1 MKTLFTSLSLLT
13 ISILAGCGSTG
24 GVMKLGPD
32 TYAVTASK
40 HNFAG
45 GAPSAQSNALE
56 MANTYCERIGRE
68 VLVKN
73 TTTGFDR
80 PMYTYSVTFQCLAKN
95 DPNLTRPTYKQSPNV
110 VIENR

>member
-1 MKTLFTSLSLLT
+1 MKIALLVTSVSLLV
-13 ISILAGCGSTG
+13 AGCGSTG

-32 TYAVTASK
+32 TYTVTASK

-56 MANTYCERIGRE
+56 MANAHCEGMGKE

-73 TTTGFDR
+73 TTSGFDR
-80 PMYTYSVTFQCLAKN
+80 PMYTYSVTFQCLNKT
-95 DPNLTRPTYKQSPNV
+95 DPSLVRPSYKQAPNV
-110 VIENR
+110 VIENK

>member
-1 MKTLFTSLSLLT
+1 MKLIATSFCLLVFSTLS
-13 ISILAGCGSTG
+13 GCGSTG

-32 TYAVTASK
+32 TYTVTASK

-56 MANTYCERIGRE
+56 MANAYCDGIGKE

-73 TTTGFDR
+73 TTSGFDR
-80 PMYTYSVTFQCLAKN
+80 PMYTYSVTFQCLNKGDASLVS
-95 DPNLTRPTYKQSPNV
+95 PNYKQAPNV
-110 VIENR
+110 VIENK

>member
-1 MKTLFTSLSLLT
+1 MKLLFTSLGLLT
-13 ISILAGCGSTG
+13 ISTLAACGSTG

-32 TYAVTASK
+32 TYTVTASK

-56 MANTYCERIGRE
+56 MANAYCEGIGRE

-73 TTTGFDR
+73 TTAGFDR
-80 PMYTYSVTFQCLAKN
+80 PMYTYSVTFQCLNKGDAS
-95 DPNLTRPTYKQSPNV
+95 LVRPVYKQAPNV

>member
-1 MKTLFTSLSLLT
+1 MKLLSIGLFA
-13 ISILAGCGSTG
+13 ISALAGCGSTG

-32 TYAVTASK
+32 TYTVTASK

-56 MANTYCERIGRE
+56 MANAYCEGIGRE
-68 VLVKN
+68 VMVKN

-80 PMYTYSVTFQCLAKN
+80 PMYTYSVTFQCLNKGDASLVR
-95 DPNLTRPTYKQSPNV
+95 PNYRPAPNV
-110 VIENR
+110 VIENK

>member
-1 MKTLFTSLSLLT
+1 MKLLSIGILT
-13 ISILAGCGSTG
+13 ATALVGCGSTG

-32 TYAVTASK
+32 TYTVTASK

-56 MANTYCERIGRE
+56 MANAYCDGMGRE

-73 TTTGFDR
+73 TSTGFDR
-80 PMYTYSVTFQCLAKN
+80 PMYTYSVTFQCLNKGDAGLVR
-95 DPNLTRPTYKQSPNV
+95 PNYKQAPNV
-110 VIENR
+110 VIENK